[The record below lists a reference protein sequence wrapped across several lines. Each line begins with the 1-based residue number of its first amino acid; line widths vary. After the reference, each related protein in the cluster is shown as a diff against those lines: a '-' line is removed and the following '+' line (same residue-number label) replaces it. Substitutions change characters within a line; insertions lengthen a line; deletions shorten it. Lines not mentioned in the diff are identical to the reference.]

1 MQTGTDCRHL
11 VDCWRMTTAAQLE
24 DLAATRQQSEDDD
37 DDSQCLLCL
46 TVSVV
51 VVVVVVCQMLSQQ
64 PMVLLPLPVQQQN
77 SVLLWTVRIISEL
90 VSDSDGKLKVDF
102 HKIKHV
108 FISLFKSLV
117 NFKCAHVA
125 HVLSQNNCLEVKI
138 YVKLTVSVK
147 IYE

>member
-11 VDCWRMTTAAQLE
+11 VDCWRMTTTAQLE
-24 DLAATRQQSEDDD
+24 DASCRTRQQSEDDD

-46 TVSVV
+46 TVV

-64 PMVLLPLPVQQQN
+64 LMVLLPLPVQQQN

-90 VSDSDGKLKVDF
+90 VSDSDGKLKVDL
-102 HKIKHV
+102 KPV

-117 NFKCAHVA
+117 NFKYGRVA
-125 HVLSQNNCLEVKI
+125 HVLSQNNCLEIKI